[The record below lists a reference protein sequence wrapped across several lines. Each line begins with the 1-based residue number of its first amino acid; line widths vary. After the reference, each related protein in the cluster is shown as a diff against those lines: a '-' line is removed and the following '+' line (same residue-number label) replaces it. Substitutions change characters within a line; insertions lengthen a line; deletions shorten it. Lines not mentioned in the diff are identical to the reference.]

1 MLRERLGKVHFVLMV
16 IGTNLTFFPMF
27 VLGAEGMTRRIAV
40 YPRSS
45 GWQPLNQLET
55 AGAFVIALATLVFLV
70 NVAISLRHRVAAGR

>member
-40 YPRSS
+40 YPALERLA
-45 GWQPLNQLET
+45 GAQRDCET
-55 AGAFVIALATLVFLV
+55 AGAFVIALATLVFL
-70 NVAISLRHRVAAGR
+70 AQRR